1 MSALGIIHTVIG
13 VVAVIAG
20 IVTLVREFRITSLN
34 AVGQVYVHSTV
45 LTCITGFGIYNLG
58 GFGVPHV
65 LGIITLLVLGLAW
78 LAETR
83 KTFGARSM
91 LVETIGY
98 TSTLFFHFIPG
109 ITETSTRL
117 PVGAPLI
124 ASRESPVLA
133 GIIGTVF
140 VIFLVV
146 IVKQIKRV
154 QAQQRSA

>member
-1 MSALGIIHTVIG
+1 MSIIGIIHTAIG
-13 VVAVIAG
+13 VIAVIAG
-20 IVTLVREFRITSLN
+20 IIALVREFRITSLN
-34 AVGQVYVHSTV
+34 AVGQVYIHSTV

-65 LGIITLLVLGLAW
+65 LGIITLLVLGAGW
-78 LAETR
+78 MAET
-83 KTFGARSM
+83 KQTFGARSR
-91 LVETIGY
+91 LVATICY
-98 TSTLFFHFIPG
+98 TTTLFFHFIPG

-140 VIFLVV
+140 VIFLVI
-146 IVKQIKRV
+146 IVKQVKLLKV
-154 QAQQRSA
+154 KQRSA